1 MKMAHKKRQRRSGDV
16 QDLRTTDGAQMRSNW
31 V

>member
-16 QDLRTTDGAQMRSNW
+16 QDLRQEHGMAMRSNW
-31 V
+31 T

>member
-1 MKMAHKKRQRRSGDV
+1 MGKQKKSKRRSGDV
-16 QDLRTTDGAQMRSNW
+16 QDLRTTDGSQMATNW